1 MQLVEHTVSICP
13 ECREKIP
20 AEIFEKDKKIWIS
33 KECRKHG
40 KIVDAY
46 WEDAEMYYKAKS
58 FAVDGKGTENPI
70 VEKPNPE
77 CPFDCGL
84 CNIHLSHTALANI
97 VVTNRC
103 DLACWY
109 CFFYAKEG
117 DKIYEPSLEHIQKM
131 FDVLRNEK
139 PIAANAIQ
147 LTGGEP
153 SLRTD
158 ILEIVKMAKQSG
170 FEHLQFNT
178 NGIRI
183 SREPEF
189 AKNLVGA
196 GVSTLYLSFDGISP
210 STNPKNY
217 WEMPKIIE
225 NCRNA
230 RLGIVLVPTIVKG
243 INDHEI
249 GKIVQFAVDNI
260 DIVRGVNF
268 QPVSFVGRTPR
279 KLRERQRITIP
290 LAIKK
295 LEEQSHGQIEKSD
308 FYSIPSVTSISHFI
322 EALTDKRQYE
332 LNNHFACGMAT
343 YAFVEDEK
351 IIPIT
356 RFVDVEGL
364 FRFLEK
370 IAKDIEN
377 GKHKLLAKGEL
388 LLNISKFIDKK
399 KQPKSLNLAAL
410 LASVLLRKNYK
421 ALGEMHSKTLLI
433 GMMHFQD
440 LYNYDVKRVQRC
452 DIHYVTPDL
461 KIVPFCAFNVLPELY
476 RDKMQEKFSVPA
488 SQWER
493 EHGKKISDDFYRR
506 KIPTIGKEEKSEL
519 PPPKCF

>member
-1 MQLVEHTVSICP
+1 MQTIEHTISICP
-13 ECREKIP
+13 ECKEKIP

-33 KECRKHG
+33 KECKKHG
-40 KIVDAY
+40 KIIDAY
-46 WEDAEMYYKAKS
+46 WEDAEMYFKAKNY
-58 FAVDGKGTENPI
+58 AHDGRGIANPI
-70 VEKPNPE
+70 VEKENPD

-84 CNIHLSHTALANI
+84 CKIHLSHTALANL

-103 DLACWY
+103 DLTCWY

-131 FDVLRNEK
+131 FDVLRNEQ
-139 PIAANAIQ
+139 PIAPNAIQ

-153 SLRTD
+153 SLRED
-158 ILEIVKMAKQSG
+158 IIEIVRMAKRSG
-170 FEHLQFNT
+170 FEHVQFNT
-178 NGIRI
+178 NGIRL
-183 SREPEF
+183 SREPDF
-189 AKNLVGA
+189 ARQLVEA
-196 GVSTLYLSFDGISP
+196 GVSTLYLSFDGVSP

-230 RLGIVLVPTIVKG
+230 KLGIVLVPTVVNG

-249 GKIVQFAVDNI
+249 GKIVQFAVENI

-290 LAIKK
+290 AAVKK
-295 LEEQSHGQIEKSD
+295 LEEQMLGQIDRND
-308 FYSIPSVTSISHFI
+308 FYSIPCVTSISHFI
-322 EALTDKRQYE
+322 EALTDRKQYE
-332 LNNHFACGMAT
+332 LSNHFACGMAT
-343 YAFVEDEK
+343 YLFVEEGK

-356 RFVDVEGL
+356 RFVDVSGL
-364 FRFLEK
+364 FKFLEK
-370 IAKDIEN
+370 IATDVKN

-388 LLNISKFIDKK
+388 LLNISKFVDKR
-399 KQPKSLNLAAL
+399 KQPKSLNLASL
-410 LASVLLRKNYK
+410 LASVLLRKNYH
-421 ALGEMHSKTLLI
+421 ALGEMHHKTLLI

-476 RDKMQEKFSVPA
+476 RDKAQEAFSIPA
-488 SQWER
+488 AQWEK
-493 EHGKKISDDFYRR
+493 EHGKKIIDDFYKR
-506 KIPTIGKEEKSEL
+506 KIPAKQEL
-519 PPPKCF
+519 KNIKIPKPPL

>member
-13 ECREKIP
+13 ECKEKIP

-33 KECRKHG
+33 KECKKHG
-40 KIVDAY
+40 KIIDAY

-58 FAVDGKGTENPI
+58 FAFDGKGIENPI

-103 DLACWY
+103 NLACWY

-117 DKIYEPSLEHIQKM
+117 DKIYEPSLGHIQKM

-139 PIAANAIQ
+139 PIAPNAIQ

-153 SLRTD
+153 SLRPD
-158 ILEIVKMAKQSG
+158 ILEIIKMAKKSG
-170 FEHLQFNT
+170 FEHVQFNT

-183 SREPEF
+183 SQEPEF
-189 AKNLVGA
+189 AKQLVEAGA
-196 GVSTLYLSFDGISP
+196 STLYLSFDGVSP

-230 RLGIVLVPTIVKG
+230 KLGIVLVPTVVKG

-295 LEEQSHGQIEKSD
+295 LEEQTHGEIEKSD

-343 YAFVEDEK
+343 YAFVEDDK

-364 FRFLEK
+364 FLFLEK
-370 IAKDIEN
+370 IANDIGN

-388 LLNISKFIDKK
+388 LLNISKFINKRQ
-399 KQPKSLNLAAL
+399 QPKRLNLALL

-476 RDKMQEKFSVPA
+476 RDKEQEKFSIPA
-488 SQWER
+488 AQWER

-506 KIPTIGKEEKSEL
+506 KIPAIGKEEKIKIHESGL
-519 PPPKCF
+519 